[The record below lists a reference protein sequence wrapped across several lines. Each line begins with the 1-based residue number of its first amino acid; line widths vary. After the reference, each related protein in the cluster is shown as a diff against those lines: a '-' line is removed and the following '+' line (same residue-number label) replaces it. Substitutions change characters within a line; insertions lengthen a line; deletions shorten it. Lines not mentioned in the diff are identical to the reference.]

1 MREDQ
6 TGHGTR
12 VIRAD
17 GHRIT
22 ASRERSS
29 IAGWLFLGLV
39 VVLLAGGA
47 WVYTFRPQWV
57 ERGQR
62 ANGTSRLTASA
73 QNNKTAANF
82 SALYQKYGMAPL
94 DPAATSDHKLSS
106 ELAYLQKEPCD
117 KQAIYQASIAL
128 ENSGATRGSAEM
140 LKGFAGVCPDSD
152 GELYHASE
160 LYYLLGDY
168 DTAAKLSSEVID
180 AKPDAQDPYFVRAK
194 AEQGQKQYAG
204 AIEDY
209 ATIIRLVS
217 DTKSIVS
224 DVFTRMSDSYEKL
237 GRPCEAIGPLQA
249 YIALDS
255 QVRSTPPLLRRVAA
269 LAAEGN
275 CTLAYARGTARVP
288 LRSNGV
294 STIKVEVNGVEGVFI
309 VDTGASFMTL
319 SQRFA
324 RQAKPQMLTTGS
336 VRLQT
341 ANGTFSA
348 TLATLNSVK
357 LAGLSASAVP
367 AIVASNSLGDNI
379 DGLLGMS
386 FLSRFTIMIR
396 NHEMQLSAKT
406 LKE

>member
-1 MREDQ
+1 M
-6 TGHGTR
+6 
-12 VIRAD
+12 
-17 GHRIT
+17 

-29 IAGWLFLGLV
+29 ITGWVFLGLV

-57 ERGQR
+57 ERSQR
-62 ANGTSRLTASA
+62 EAGASRITGSA
-73 QNNKTAANF
+73 QSDKTAANF
-82 SALYQKYGMAPL
+82 SALYQKYGMTPL
-94 DPAATSDHKLSS
+94 DAAATNDRKLSS
-106 ELAYLQKEPCD
+106 ELAVLQKEPCD
-117 KQAIYQASIAL
+117 KQAIFQASIAL
-128 ENSGATRGSAEM
+128 ENSGATRASAEM
-140 LKGFAGVCPDSD
+140 LKGFAGACPDSD

-168 DTAAKLSSEVID
+168 DTAVKISSDIID
-180 AKPDAQDPYFVRAK
+180 YKPDAQDVYFIRAK
-194 AEQGQKQYAG
+194 AEQGLKRYAA

-209 ATIIRLVS
+209 ATLIRLVS

-224 DVFTRMSDSYEKL
+224 EVFTRMSDSYEKL
-237 GRPCEAIGPLQA
+237 GRPCEAIGPLQT

-255 QVRSTPPLLRRVAA
+255 QIRSTPPLLRRIAT

-288 LRSNGV
+288 LRASGV
-294 STIKVEVNGVEGVFI
+294 STIKVEVHGVEGTFI

-319 SQRFA
+319 SRRFA
-324 RQAKPQMLTTGS
+324 AQVKPRMLTTGS
-336 VRLQT
+336 VQLQT

-367 AIVASNSLGDNI
+367 AIVASNSLGDNT

-386 FLSRFTIMIR
+386 FLSRFTIIIR
-396 NHEMQLSAKT
+396 GHEMQLSAKT